1 MTGKGPSA
9 RAGKAVGG
17 GAPGLRRAEEAL
29 RMAAKGGPAPGAGGF
44 RRGRF
49 CGGKRRGHMH
59 FRRGR
64 FRGGKRRG
72 AMHFRRKQ
80 SISKLSNSNKTT
92 TQTIDCEIN

>member
-17 GAPGLRRAEEAL
+17 GAPGLRRAEKAR
-29 RMAAKGGPAPGAGGF
+29 RMAAKGGPAPGAGG
-44 RRGRF
+44 
-49 CGGKRRGHMH
+49 

>member
-1 MTGKGPSA
+1 VEHSDGEGA
-9 RAGKAVGG
+9 ERVGKAVGG

-72 AMHFRRKQ
+72 IMH
-80 SISKLSNSNKTT
+80 LVYMMVN
-92 TQTIDCEIN
+92 